1 MSEKDKMLAGE
12 LYDANYDKELIKELY
27 NIEGEENIKEFLW
40 EKVKEV
46 NKLMPKYKYV
56 REMVITEEPLIKTTT
71 LKIKRH
77 EELKK
82 VLGK

>member
-1 MSEKDKMLAGE
+1 MI
-12 LYDANYDKELIKELY
+12 N
-27 NIEGEENIKEFLW
+27 
-40 EKVKEV
+40 KVKEV

>member
-1 MSEKDKMLAGE
+1 MKTEQEIEKQKQ
-12 LYDANYDKELIKELY
+12 YI
-27 NIEGEENIKEFLW
+27 
-40 EKVKEV
+40 EKVKEI

>member
-40 EKVKEV
+40 DKVKEV

-56 REMVITEEPLIKTTT
+56 SEMVITEEPLIKTTT